1 MNENTTVLTEEI
13 SEAELLMAADGE
25 AVETI
30 GAIEETTAATV
41 ERGEIGFTPENLTWA
56 LPIMGKGMLGIFIVT
71 TIIVVT
77 VNILDRAT
85 KIKFRKKDKES

>member
-1 MNENTTVLTEEI
+1 MNENTTFLTEEI
-13 SEAELLMAADGE
+13 SEAELLMADGAE
-25 AVETI
+25 KTTAVT
-30 GAIEETTAATV
+30 EETTV
-41 ERGEIGFTPENLTWA
+41 VDHSFKFTSENLSWA

-85 KIKFRKKDKES
+85 KIKFKKKDKESK